1 MNQKHTKTSDLVDT
15 IEDLNVE
22 LLILTLQENDKRD
35 FQSRIFNE
43 IAESRIEDH

>member
-1 MNQKHTKTSDLVDT
+1 MKKKYTKTRDLVES

-22 LLILTLQENDKRD
+22 LLIFTLQENDERD

-43 IAESRIEDH
+43 VAESRIEDH